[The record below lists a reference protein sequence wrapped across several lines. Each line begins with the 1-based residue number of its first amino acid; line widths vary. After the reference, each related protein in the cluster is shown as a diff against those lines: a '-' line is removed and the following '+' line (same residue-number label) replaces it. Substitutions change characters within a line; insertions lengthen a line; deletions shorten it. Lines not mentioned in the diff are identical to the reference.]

1 MKQVKLQ
8 SIALWH
14 YFHPFFL
21 EFSPDSIM
29 NHKFNNSIIAVFFF

>member
-8 SIALWH
+8 SIAFGH
-14 YFHPFFL
+14 CFHPFFL

-29 NHKFNNSIIAVFFF
+29 LLN